1 MTTMH
6 GAEKPAPAGADS
18 RLDLEDRATMTTT
31 RGLNRYLSAAKPS
44 ATYKVMDRVA
54 ARRAE
59 GARIISLSAG
69 EPDFDTPQHVC
80 DAGIEAIRKG
90 HTRYTQVAGLRALR
104 EAVAAKFERENGL
117 EVDWRHTLVTS
128 GGKQVI
134 FNALAATLN
143 EGDEVVVPAPYWV
156 SYPEIVQLCGAKAVT
171 VACGAESGFK
181 LTPEALEAAIT
192 PRTRWL
198 ILNSP
203 SNPTGAVYGRDEL
216 QALAEVLLAHPR
228 VLVLSDDIYEHLIFD
243 GIEFFTLAQVEPRL
257 RDRVLTM
264 NGVSKA
270 YAMTGWRIGFCAGP
284 GWLIEAM
291 EKLQGQ
297 QTSGACT
304 ISQHAALAALTG
316 PQDFIW
322 ESRKAF
328 QRRRD
333 MVVQLLNQTPGLRCR
348 MPQGAFYVFAS
359 CEGWLGKTTAA
370 GTRLDSDEDVIGAL
384 LDEANVAT
392 VHGSAFG
399 LGPYFRIAYALD
411 DASLRHACET
421 IRQFSQTLVS

>member
-1 MTTMH
+1 MN
-6 GAEKPAPAGADS
+6 APAH
-18 RLDLEDRATMTTT
+18 T
-31 RGLNRYLSAAKPS
+31 LNRFLAEAKPS

-54 ARRAE
+54 ARRAA

-69 EPDFDTPQHVC
+69 EPDFDTPAHVC
-80 DAGIEAIRKG
+80 EAGIAAIRAG

-104 EAVAAKFERENGL
+104 EAIAAKFQRENEL
-117 EVDWRHTLVTS
+117 DVDWRNTLVCS

-156 SYPEIVQLCGAKAVT
+156 SYPEIVQLCGGKAITVT
-171 VACGAESGFK
+171 CGAESGFK
-181 LTPEALEAAIT
+181 LTPDALRASIT
-192 PRTRWL
+192 PHTRWL

-203 SNPTGAVYGRDEL
+203 SNPSGAVYSRAEL
-216 QALAEVLLAHPR
+216 QALAEVLLVHPQ

-257 RDRVLTM
+257 RERVLTM

-270 YAMTGWRIGFCAGP
+270 YAMTGWRIGFGTGP
-284 GWLIEAM
+284 SWLIEAM

-316 PQDFIW
+316 PQDSI
-322 ESRKAF
+322 EQGRAVF

-333 MVVQLLNQTPGLRCR
+333 MVVELLNQAPGLHCEV
-348 MPQGAFYVFAS
+348 PQGAFYVFAS
-359 CEGWLGKTTAA
+359 CEAWLGKTTRA
-370 GTRLDSDEDVIGAL
+370 GTKLNSDEDVVNAL

-399 LGPYFRIAYALD
+399 LGPYIRIAYALD
-411 DASLRHACET
+411 DASLRQACEA
-421 IRQFSQTLVS
+421 IKRFGQALAD

>member
-1 MTTMH
+1 MT
-6 GAEKPAPAGADS
+6 APAH
-18 RLDLEDRATMTTT
+18 
-31 RGLNRYLSAAKPS
+31 GLNRFLAEAKPS

-54 ARRAE
+54 ARRAA
-59 GARIISLSAG
+59 GAKIISLSAG
-69 EPDFDTPQHVC
+69 EPDFDTPVHVC
-80 DAGIEAIRKG
+80 EAGIAAIRAG

-104 EAVAAKFERENGL
+104 EAIAAKFQRENGL
-117 EVDWRHTLVTS
+117 DVDWRDTLVCS

-156 SYPEIVQLCGAKAVT
+156 SYPEIVQLCSGKAIT
-171 VACGAESGFK
+171 VACGAQSGFK
-181 LTPEALEAAIT
+181 LTPDALAAAIT

-203 SNPTGAVYGRDEL
+203 SNPTGAVYSRSEL
-216 QALAEVLLAHPR
+216 QALAEVLLAHPQ

-243 GIEFFTLAQVEPRL
+243 GIEFFTIARVEPRL
-257 RDRVLTM
+257 RDCVLTM

-270 YAMTGWRIGFCAGP
+270 YAMTGWRIGFGTGP

-316 PQDFIW
+316 PQDFIAQ
-322 ESRKAF
+322 SRAAF

-333 MVVQLLNQTPGLRCR
+333 MVVQLLNQASGLHCEV
-348 MPQGAFYVFAS
+348 PQGAFYTFAS
-359 CEGWLGKTTAA
+359 CEALLGKTTPA
-370 GTRLDSDEDVIGAL
+370 GTRLNSDEDVVNAL

-399 LGPYFRIAYALD
+399 LGPYIRIAYALD
-411 DASLRHACET
+411 DASLRQACEAM
-421 IRQFSQTLVS
+421 QSFNQALVD

>member
-1 MTTMH
+1 MLT
-6 GAEKPAPAGADS
+6 APVH
-18 RLDLEDRATMTTT
+18 E
-31 RGLNRYLSAAKPS
+31 LNRFLAEAKPS

-54 ARRAE
+54 ARRAA
-59 GARIISLSAG
+59 GDRIISLCAG
-69 EPDFDTPQHVC
+69 EPDFDTPAHVC
-80 DAGIEAIRKG
+80 EAGIAAIRAG

-104 EAVAAKFERENGL
+104 EAVAAKFQRENGL
-117 EVDWRHTLVTS
+117 DVDWRNTLVCS

-156 SYPEIVQLCGAKAVT
+156 SYPEIVQLCGGRAMT
-171 VACGAESGFK
+171 VACGAESAFK
-181 LTPEALEAAIT
+181 LTPDALQASIT

-203 SNPTGAVYGRDEL
+203 SNPTGAVYSRSEL
-216 QALAEVLLAHPR
+216 QALAEVLLAHPQ

-257 RDRVLTM
+257 RERVLTM

-270 YAMTGWRIGFCAGP
+270 YAMTGWRIGFGTGP

-316 PQDFIW
+316 PQDFIDQ
-322 ESRKAF
+322 SRTAF

-333 MVVQLLNQTPGLRCR
+333 MVVDLLNRAPGLHCEV
-348 MPQGAFYVFAS
+348 PQGAFYAFAS
-359 CEGWLGKTTAA
+359 CKALLGRTTPA
-370 GTRLDSDEDVIGAL
+370 GTRLNSDEDVVNAL

-399 LGPYFRIAYALD
+399 LGPYVRIAYALG
-411 DASLRHACET
+411 DAPLRAACEA
-421 IRQFSQTLVS
+421 IHRFSQALAD

>member
-1 MTTMH
+1 MTAQT
-6 GAEKPAPAGADS
+6 
-18 RLDLEDRATMTTT
+18 
-31 RGLNRYLSAAKPS
+31 LNRFLATAKPS

-54 ARRAE
+54 SRRAS
-59 GARIISLSAG
+59 GAQVISLSAG
-69 EPDFDTPQHVC
+69 EPDFDTPAHVSE
-80 DAGIEAIRKG
+80 AGVGAIRAG

-104 EAVAAKFERENGL
+104 EAIAAKFQRENGL
-117 EVDWRHTLVTS
+117 EVDWRSTLVCS

-143 EGDEVVVPAPYWV
+143 EGDEVIVPAPYWV
-156 SYPEIVQLCGAKAVT
+156 SYPEIVQLCGAQPV
-171 VACGAESGFK
+171 VVPCGASSGFK
-181 LTPEALEAAIT
+181 LTPDALQAAIT

-203 SNPTGAVYGRDEL
+203 SNPTGAVYNRAEL
-216 QALAEVLLAHPR
+216 QALAEVLLAHPQ

-243 GIEFFTLAQVEPRL
+243 GIEFFTIAQVEPRL
-257 RDRVLTM
+257 RERVLTM

-270 YAMTGWRIGFCAGP
+270 YAMTGWRIGFGAGP
-284 GWLIEAM
+284 LWLIEAM

-316 PQDFIW
+316 PQDFIQQ
-322 ESRKAF
+322 SRNVF
-328 QRRRD
+328 QRRRN
-333 MVVQLLNQTPGLRCR
+333 MVVERLNEAHGLHCEV
-348 MPQGAFYVFAS
+348 PQGAFYAFAS
-359 CEGWLGKTTAA
+359 CEGLIGKTTPE
-370 GTRLDSDEDVIGAL
+370 GTRLNTDEDVVNAL

-411 DASLRHACET
+411 DISLGKACED
-421 IRQFSQTLVS
+421 ISRFCSTLVDR

>member
-1 MTTMH
+1 MH
-6 GAEKPAPAGADS
+6 VPIH
-18 RLDLEDRATMTTT
+18 
-31 RGLNRYLSAAKPS
+31 GLNRFLAEAKPS

-54 ARRAE
+54 ARRAA
-59 GARIISLSAG
+59 GVQVISLCAG
-69 EPDFDTPQHVC
+69 EPDFDTPAHVC
-80 DAGIEAIRKG
+80 EAGIAAIRAG

-117 EVDWRHTLVTS
+117 AVDWRHTLVCS

-143 EGDEVVVPAPYWV
+143 EGDEVIVPAPYWV
-156 SYPEIVQLCGAKAVT
+156 SYPEIVQLCAGKVVNVSCTAT
-171 VACGAESGFK
+171 TGFK
-181 LTPEALEAAIT
+181 LTPDALAGAIT

-203 SNPTGAVYGRDEL
+203 SNPSGAVYSRAEL
-216 QALAEVLLAHPR
+216 QALAEVLLAHPQ

-243 GIEFFTLAQVEPRL
+243 GIEFFTIAQVEPRL
-257 RDRVLTM
+257 RERVLTM

-270 YAMTGWRIGFCAGP
+270 YAMTGWRIGFCTGP

-316 PQDFIW
+316 PQEFIGQ
-322 ESRKAF
+322 SRAIF

-333 MVVQLLNQTPGLRCR
+333 KVIALLKQAPGLQCEV
-348 MPQGAFYVFAS
+348 PQGAFYVFAS
-359 CEGWLGKTTAA
+359 CEALIGKTTQA
-370 GTRLDSDEDVIGAL
+370 GVKLNSDEDVVNAL
-384 LDEANVAT
+384 LDEAGVAT

-399 LGPYFRIAYALD
+399 LGAYIRIAYAMD
-411 DASLRHACET
+411 DETLQRACEAIAAFCVALT
-421 IRQFSQTLVS
+421 DR